1 MESQFLTIAIA
12 HLLAVVSPGPD
23 FILISRQ
30 TIKYGR
36 KVSIY
41 TSLGIAVGILFHISY
56 CVIGIEILLEQN
68 YFTNIL
74 TILCGS
80 YLLYLGLSSFLIS
93 NKQVYDVQD
102 NVSKISITNLKAFM
116 LGFFTNILNIKATL
130 FFLSLYSFLGYE
142 TDIKTK
148 WFYGI
153 WMTIITGLWFILL
166 SIFMTNKILSKTH
179 NKYYILMNK
188 MMGIILIYI
197 AIKIYLNY

>member
-1 MESQFLTIAIA
+1 MVFILYMESQFLTIAIA

-116 LGFFTNILNIKATL
+116 LGFFTNILNIKADDTGKKHGICTQIVL
-130 FFLSLYSFLGYE
+130 KETINDSLRELL
-142 TDIKTK
+142 TK
-148 WFYGI
+148 N
-153 WMTIITGLWFILL
+153 LILQN
-166 SIFMTNKILSKTH
+166 I
-179 NKYYILMNK
+179 
-188 MMGIILIYI
+188 
-197 AIKIYLNY
+197 